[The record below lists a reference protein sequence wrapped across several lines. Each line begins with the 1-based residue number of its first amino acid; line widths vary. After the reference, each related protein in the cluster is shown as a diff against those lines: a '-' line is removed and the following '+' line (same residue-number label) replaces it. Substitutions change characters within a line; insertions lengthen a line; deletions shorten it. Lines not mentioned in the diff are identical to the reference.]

1 MMRTLSLL
9 PRRPQALPAL
19 WLACAAVTAGAQTAA
34 PSAPGTQR
42 PTLATPATAAPQPP
56 APGAGGNMSSA
67 AEAWQFGAVLDVA
80 ASSRELAL
88 GSRKRGLGLGH
99 SDVTAYGPLGRHLQ
113 AQVTA
118 AAHQDAEETEVDLE
132 EAFLET
138 RTLPAG
144 FVARAGRFSSQIG
157 YLNEQHP
164 HADDFVQRPL
174 LYRAFLGNH
183 WFDDGL
189 RLNWTAPTDLYLRLG
204 AEVFRGHQ
212 LVKDAATARNPGA
225 IALSGRVGGD
235 LGLNHSWQAGLALLH
250 NRRAAA
256 SHAEA
261 EGEEHHDDH
270 DAHHDHHAHGATFSG
285 RRLWLAD
292 LAWKWAPQGNNRNQ
306 QVRVA
311 WEYARVG
318 GAPGQRHHASYL
330 SVAWRFAPQWEVGAR
345 ADALRVREMHED
357 GVERGRLRE
366 AALMLAYKPTHAQ
379 TLRVQLTGQRARGSF
394 DDPARH
400 AVQLQYILNFGAH
413 AAHTF

>member
-1 MMRTLSLL
+1 MKRTLPLFL
-9 PRRPQALPAL
+9 RRPQALPAL
-19 WLACAAVTAGAQTAA
+19 WLAGAALTAGAQTPA
-34 PSAPGTQR
+34 P
-42 PTLATPATAAPQPP
+42 TAAPQPSGT
-56 APGAGGNMSSA
+56 GASGITASA
-67 AEAWQFGAVLDVA
+67 ADAWQFGAVLDVA

-99 SDVTAYGPLGRHLQ
+99 SDVTAYGPVGRHLQ
-113 AQVTA
+113 AQITA
-118 AAHQDAEETEVDLE
+118 AAHQDAEETEVELE
-132 EAFLET
+132 EAFLQT

-183 WFDDGL
+183 WYDDGV

-212 LVKDAATARNPGA
+212 LVRDAVKARSPGA

-235 LGLNHSWQAGLALLH
+235 LGLNQSWQAGLALLH
-250 NRRAAA
+250 NRRVAG
-256 SHAEA
+256 SHHEA

-270 DAHHDHHAHGATFSG
+270 DDHDHDAHEAHDAHHAHGATYSG

-292 LAWKWAPQGNNRNQ
+292 LAWKWAPQGNNRSQ
-306 QVRVA
+306 QVRLA
-311 WEYARVG
+311 WEYAQVS
-318 GAPGQRHHASYL
+318 GALGQRHHASYL

-345 ADALRVREMHED
+345 ADTLRVRERHED